1 MCDLDNLHDLMTRKN
16 DEHKETVGY
25 YSSLEKRKEK
35 NESKGILFERGWRAI
50 PAIVDWSYYHG

>member
-35 NESKGILFERGWRAI
+35 NESKGILFERG
-50 PAIVDWSYYHG
+50 